1 MQVLR
6 LQHTTNQ
13 KLTVLASHKYPRPQ
27 STGHDNA
34 RYKRGFFG
42 YNTCMTMREDDN
54 NKSEGLTISLQ
65 TLDKES
71 VDFSRVIRY
80 YINNEGALML
90 RPSRKDTQKM
100 ANSEI
105 FLATAAD
112 MTLAFSS
119 IGPAF
124 QFIKDSHEDLNPEG
138 AVLMLA
144 GAPATASDVKASYR
158 RTLDFTAAGADGA
171 SRVAAAQS
179 ALDGALQACQ
189 LVGVD
194 PSNVAKVAEL
204 RTALDDARM
213 LVDSPADAVELTIT
227 RMTLNKRGYKRS

>member
-1 MQVLR
+1 
-6 LQHTTNQ
+6 
-13 KLTVLASHKYPRPQ
+13 
-27 STGHDNA
+27 
-34 RYKRGFFG
+34 
-42 YNTCMTMREDDN
+42 
-54 NKSEGLTISLQ
+54 
-65 TLDKES
+65 
-71 VDFSRVIRY
+71 
-80 YINNEGALML
+80 
-90 RPSRKDTQKM
+90 M

-124 QFIKDSHEDLNPEG
+124 TFIQDSHADLNPEG

-144 GAPATASDVKASYR
+144 GAPATASDVKASSR

-179 ALDGALQACQ
+179 ALDGALQACV

-194 PSNVAKVAEL
+194 PANVSKVAEL
-204 RTALDDARM
+204 QVALDEARM
-213 LVDSPADAVELTIT
+213 LVDAPADTVELSIT

>member
-1 MQVLR
+1 
-6 LQHTTNQ
+6 
-13 KLTVLASHKYPRPQ
+13 
-27 STGHDNA
+27 
-34 RYKRGFFG
+34 
-42 YNTCMTMREDDN
+42 
-54 NKSEGLTISLQ
+54 
-65 TLDKES
+65 
-71 VDFSRVIRY
+71 
-80 YINNEGALML
+80 
-90 RPSRKDTQKM
+90 M

-124 QFIKDSHEDLNPEG
+124 TFIQDSHADLNPEG

-194 PSNVAKVAEL
+194 PNNVSKVAEL
-204 RTALDDARM
+204 QVALDSARM
-213 LVDSPADAVELTIT
+213 LVDAPADAVVLTIE
-227 RMTLNKRGYKRS
+227 RMTLHKRGYKRS

>member
-1 MQVLR
+1 
-6 LQHTTNQ
+6 
-13 KLTVLASHKYPRPQ
+13 
-27 STGHDNA
+27 
-34 RYKRGFFG
+34 
-42 YNTCMTMREDDN
+42 MTMREDDN
-54 NKSEGLTISLQ
+54 NKSEGLTNSLQ

-71 VDFSRVIRY
+71 VDFPRVIRY

-90 RPSRKDTQKM
+90 RPSRKDTLKM

-105 FLATAAD
+105 FIATAAD

-124 QFIKDSHEDLNPEG
+124 TFIQDSHADLNPEG
-138 AVLMLA
+138 AVLMLH

-194 PSNVAKVAEL
+194 PANVSKVAEL
-204 RTALDDARM
+204 QVALDEARM
-213 LVDSPADAVELTIT
+213 LVDAPADAVELSIT
-227 RMTLNKRGYKRS
+227 RMTLHKRGYKRS

>member
-1 MQVLR
+1 
-6 LQHTTNQ
+6 
-13 KLTVLASHKYPRPQ
+13 
-27 STGHDNA
+27 
-34 RYKRGFFG
+34 
-42 YNTCMTMREDDN
+42 MTMREDDN
-54 NKSEGLTISLQ
+54 NNADATRAALSVPTKSIGHINAR
-65 TLDKES
+65 DKIKNS
-71 VDFSRVIRY
+71 WY
-80 YINNEGALML
+80 YINNEGATTP

-194 PSNVAKVAEL
+194 PANVSKVAEL
-204 RTALDDARM
+204 QVELDNARM
-213 LVDSPADAVELTIT
+213 LVDAPADAVELTIT
-227 RMTLNKRGYKRS
+227 RMTLHKRGYKRS

>member
-1 MQVLR
+1 
-6 LQHTTNQ
+6 
-13 KLTVLASHKYPRPQ
+13 
-27 STGHDNA
+27 
-34 RYKRGFFG
+34 
-42 YNTCMTMREDDN
+42 
-54 NKSEGLTISLQ
+54 
-65 TLDKES
+65 
-71 VDFSRVIRY
+71 
-80 YINNEGALML
+80 
-90 RPSRKDTQKM
+90 M

-105 FLATAAD
+105 FIATAAD

-158 RTLDFTAAGADGA
+158 TILDFTAAGADGA

-179 ALDGALQACQ
+179 ALDGALQACE

-194 PSNVAKVAEL
+194 PRNVSKVAEL
-204 RTALDDARM
+204 QVALDDARM
-213 LVDSPADAVELTIT
+213 LVDAPADAVELTIT
-227 RMTLNKRGYKRS
+227 RMTLHKRGYKRS

>member
-1 MQVLR
+1 
-6 LQHTTNQ
+6 
-13 KLTVLASHKYPRPQ
+13 
-27 STGHDNA
+27 
-34 RYKRGFFG
+34 
-42 YNTCMTMREDDN
+42 MTMREDDN
-54 NKSEGLTISLQ
+54 NNADATRAALSVPTKSIGHDNAR
-65 TLDKES
+65 DKIKNS
-71 VDFSRVIRY
+71 WY
-80 YINNEGALML
+80 YINNEGATTP

-105 FLATAAD
+105 FIATAAD

-138 AVLMLA
+138 AVLMLH
-144 GAPATASDVKASYR
+144 GAPATASAVKASYR

-194 PSNVAKVAEL
+194 PNNVSKVAEL
-204 RTALDDARM
+204 QVALDAARESVNDDLDA
-213 LVDSPADAVELTIT
+213 PELTIT
-227 RMTLNKRGYKRS
+227 RMTLHKRGYKRS

>member
-1 MQVLR
+1 
-6 LQHTTNQ
+6 
-13 KLTVLASHKYPRPQ
+13 
-27 STGHDNA
+27 
-34 RYKRGFFG
+34 
-42 YNTCMTMREDDN
+42 MTMREDDN
-54 NKSEGLTISLQ
+54 NNDRAHGAGLSIGH
-65 TLDKES
+65 DNAR
-71 VDFSRVIRY
+71 DFSRVIRY
-80 YINNEGALML
+80 YINNEGATTL

-105 FLATAAD
+105 FIATAAD

-124 QFIKDSHEDLNPEG
+124 TFIQDSHADLNPEG
-138 AVLMLA
+138 AVLMLH
-144 GAPATASDVKASYR
+144 GAPATASAVKASYR

-194 PSNVAKVAEL
+194 PNNVSKVAEL
-204 RTALDDARM
+204 QVALDDARM
-213 LVDSPADAVELTIT
+213 LVDAPADAVVLTIE
-227 RMTLNKRGYKRS
+227 RMTLHKRGYKRS

>member
-1 MQVLR
+1 
-6 LQHTTNQ
+6 
-13 KLTVLASHKYPRPQ
+13 
-27 STGHDNA
+27 
-34 RYKRGFFG
+34 
-42 YNTCMTMREDDN
+42 MTMREDDN
-54 NKSEGLTISLQ
+54 NNADATRAALSVPTKSIGHDNAR
-65 TLDKES
+65 DKIKNS
-71 VDFSRVIRY
+71 WY
-80 YINNEGALML
+80 YINNEGATTP

-105 FLATAAD
+105 FIATAAD

-124 QFIKDSHEDLNPEG
+124 TFIQDSHADLNPEG

-194 PSNVAKVAEL
+194 PANVSKVAEL
-204 RTALDDARM
+204 QVELDNARM
-213 LVDSPADAVELTIT
+213 LVDAPADAVVLTIE
-227 RMTLNKRGYKRS
+227 RMTLHKRGYKRS

>member
-1 MQVLR
+1 M
-6 LQHTTNQ
+6 N
-13 KLTVLASHKYPRPQ
+13 
-27 STGHDNA
+27 STGNS
-34 RYKRGFFG
+34 
-42 YNTCMTMREDDN
+42 N
-54 NKSEGLTISLQ
+54 NDTRKGLTNSLQ
-65 TLDKES
+65 SFDKES
-71 VDFSRVIRY
+71 VDFPGSLRY
-80 YINNEGALML
+80 YINNEGALNA
-90 RPSRKDTQKM
+90 PTVSKGHNKM
-100 ANSEI
+100 ANSVI

-124 QFIKDSHEDLNPEG
+124 TFIQDSHADLNPEG
-138 AVLMLA
+138 AALMLD

-158 RTLDFTAAGADGA
+158 RVFNFTAAGADGA

-179 ALDGALQACQ
+179 ALDGALQACE

>member
-1 MQVLR
+1 
-6 LQHTTNQ
+6 
-13 KLTVLASHKYPRPQ
+13 
-27 STGHDNA
+27 
-34 RYKRGFFG
+34 
-42 YNTCMTMREDDN
+42 MTMREDDN
-54 NKSEGLTISLQ
+54 NNAGATRAALSVPTKSIGHDNAR
-65 TLDKES
+65 DKIKNS
-71 VDFSRVIRY
+71 WY
-80 YINNEGALML
+80 YINNEGATTP

-105 FLATAAD
+105 FIATAAD

-138 AVLMLA
+138 AVLMLH
-144 GAPATASDVKASYR
+144 GAPATASAVKASYR

-194 PSNVAKVAEL
+194 PANVSKVAEL
-204 RTALDDARM
+204 QVELDNARM
-213 LVDSPADAVELTIT
+213 LVDAPADAVELSIT
-227 RMTLNKRGYKRS
+227 RMTLHKRGYKRS

>member
-1 MQVLR
+1 
-6 LQHTTNQ
+6 
-13 KLTVLASHKYPRPQ
+13 
-27 STGHDNA
+27 
-34 RYKRGFFG
+34 
-42 YNTCMTMREDDN
+42 MTMREDDSN
-54 NKSEGLTISLQ
+54 NNRARSAGLSIGHDNAR
-65 TLDKES
+65 DKNRI
-71 VDFSRVIRY
+71 VWY
-80 YINNEGALML
+80 YINNEGATTL
-90 RPSRKDTQKM
+90 RPSRKDTLKM

-124 QFIKDSHEDLNPEG
+124 TFIQDSHADLNPEG

-179 ALDGALQACQ
+179 ALDGALQACV

-194 PSNVAKVAEL
+194 PNNVSKVAEL
-204 RTALDDARM
+204 QVALDEARM
-213 LVDSPADAVELTIT
+213 LVDAPADAVELSIT
-227 RMTLNKRGYKRS
+227 RMTLHKRGYKRS

>member
-1 MQVLR
+1 MCVSCLRVLSV
-6 LQHTTNQ
+6 
-13 KLTVLASHKYPRPQ
+13 TVACYKHVQ
-27 STGHDNA
+27 ATGHNNA

-42 YNTCMTMREDDN
+42 YNTCMTMRERQSNTDATRADSCAPT
-54 NKSEGLTISLQ
+54 KSIGHINAR
-65 TLDKES
+65 DKIKNS
-71 VDFSRVIRY
+71 WY
-80 YINNEGALML
+80 YINNEGATTP
-90 RPSRKDTQKM
+90 RPSRKDTLKM

-124 QFIKDSHEDLNPEG
+124 TFIQDSHADLNPDG
-138 AVLMLA
+138 AVLMLH

-194 PSNVAKVAEL
+194 PNNVSKVAEL
-204 RTALDDARM
+204 QVALDEARM
-213 LVDSPADAVELTIT
+213 LVDAPADAVELTIT
-227 RMTLNKRGYKRS
+227 RMTLHKRGYKRS